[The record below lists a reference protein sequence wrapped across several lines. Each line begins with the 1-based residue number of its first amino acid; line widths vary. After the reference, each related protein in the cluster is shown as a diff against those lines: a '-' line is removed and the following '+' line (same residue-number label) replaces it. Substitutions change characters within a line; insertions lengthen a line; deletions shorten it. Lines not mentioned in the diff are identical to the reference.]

1 MRFEKYAI
9 FCIFILVLIV
19 AAFNMI
25 GSLSMLVLEKQ
36 KDIQVLQAMG
46 ADKNWIRKVFLSEG
60 ILLAFIGAAAGMI
73 MAALLCYIQIKFML
87 VPLEGAS
94 FIINYY
100 PVKMVASDF
109 LVVCIT
115 VFIIAMVALWYPAK
129 RAAEQTFE
137 LRN

>member
-1 MRFEKYAI
+1 
-9 FCIFILVLIV
+9 
-19 AAFNMI
+19 
-25 GSLSMLVLEKQ
+25 
-36 KDIQVLQAMG
+36 
-46 ADKNWIRKVFLSEG
+46 
-60 ILLAFIGAAAGMI
+60 MI

-129 RAAEQTFE
+129 RAAEQAFE